1 MTCVWLEAYASQT
14 ERGVTVTSTSL
25 SANSVPDG
33 IASKQVWLPRDRRLK
48 LLALAALIYFTSSGG
63 AFGLEPL
70 IGAAGALWGGV
81 LILVAALVWSLPV
94 ALIAAELTGL
104 MPEEGG
110 FYIWVREALG
120 AFWGVQEAWWILAYA
135 VIVLAIFP
143 VLFVTY
149 LTYFFPALG
158 PSADGSHPVIG
169 ALLRWL
175 VAILVIASSMVV
187 NLKGA
192 REAGRLAKIG
202 AVFVL
207 SAFAIMILVWLQRGV
222 GPAGA
227 AGAFARGFGTEHHG
241 ALLLVMSIVVFNYSG
256 WDCASTYAAEVD
268 DPQRNYPKA
277 IAIAL
282 VIMVFSYLLPV
293 IAGVSLTADPKI
305 WSDAAG
311 WPMIAQLIGGRWL
324 GNLLAAAGLVSMW
337 GLFNAQLLYAS
348 RLPYVLAYDRWLP
361 KALAKVSPRTGVP
374 RLSIISLCVI
384 AGIFAALS
392 FGELAVIQ
400 CVVYAGV
407 PILECIALVILR
419 VRRPDAARIFRV
431 PGGWWGLGYVCL
443 APFGF
448 AMLVLFAV
456 LRDWGEFQGQLSV
469 VVLIVASGACLY
481 WVRRR
486 IALPRV
492 GAEEQAELLE
502 AE

>member
-1 MTCVWLEAYASQT
+1 LSSHSLPAS
-14 ERGVTVTSTSL
+14 
-25 SANSVPDG
+25 SVLDE
-33 IASKQVWLPRDRRLK
+33 IASKPVWLPRERRLK
-48 LLALAALIYFTSSGG
+48 MLALASLIYFTSSGG

-70 IGAAGALWGGV
+70 IGAIGPLWGGV
-81 LILVAALVWSLPV
+81 LILVAPLVWSLPIS
-94 ALIAAELTGL
+94 LIAAELTGL

-110 FYIWVREALG
+110 FYIWVRETMG
-120 AFWGVQEAWWILAYA
+120 AFWGVQEAWWVLTYA

-149 LTYFFPALG
+149 LTFFFPALAA
-158 PSADGSHPVIG
+158 SADGVHPVLG

-192 REAGRLAKIG
+192 REAGRLAKLG

-207 SAFAIMILVWLQRGV
+207 GAFAIMILVWLRRGD
-222 GPAGA
+222 GPGGVAGVVA
-227 AGAFARGFGTEHHG
+227 HGFGNEHHG
-241 ALLLVMSIVVFNYSG
+241 ALLLVLSIVVFNFSG

-268 DPQRNYPKA
+268 EPQRNYPKA
-277 IAIAL
+277 IALAL
-282 VIMVFSYLLPV
+282 GITVLSYLLPV
-293 IAGVSLTADPKI
+293 IAGVSVTTDPKI

-311 WPMIAQLIGGRWL
+311 WPVIAQLIGGHWL
-324 GNLLAAAGLVSMW
+324 GNLLAAAGLASMW

-348 RLPYVLAYDRWLP
+348 RLPYVMAYDRWLP
-361 KALAKVSPRTGVP
+361 KALAKASPGIGAPT
-374 RLSIISLCVI
+374 LAIISLCVI

-419 VRRPDAARIFRV
+419 LRRPDAPRLFRV

-443 APFGF
+443 APLGF
-448 AMLVLFAV
+448 AMLVLFSA
-456 LRDWGEFQGQLSV
+456 LREWRGFRGQLFV
-469 VVLIVASGACLY
+469 VALIVVSGVCLY

-492 GAEEQAELLE
+492 GGGEQAELLE

>member
-1 MTCVWLEAYASQT
+1 MVLTYA
-14 ERGVTVTSTSL
+14 
-25 SANSVPDG
+25 
-33 IASKQVWLPRDRRLK
+33 I
-48 LLALAALIYFTSSGG
+48 
-63 AFGLEPL
+63 
-70 IGAAGALWGGV
+70 
-81 LILVAALVWSLPV
+81 
-94 ALIAAELTGL
+94 
-104 MPEEGG
+104 
-110 FYIWVREALG
+110 
-120 AFWGVQEAWWILAYA
+120 
-135 VIVLAIFP
+135 IVLAIFP

-149 LTYFFPALG
+149 LTFFFPALAA
-158 PSADGSHPVIG
+158 SADGVHPVLG

-192 REAGRLAKIG
+192 REAGRLAKLG

-207 SAFAIMILVWLQRGV
+207 GAFAIMILVWLRRGD
-222 GPAGA
+222 GPGGVAGVVA
-227 AGAFARGFGTEHHG
+227 HGFGNEHHG
-241 ALLLVMSIVVFNYSG
+241 ALLLVLSIVVFNFSG

-268 DPQRNYPKA
+268 EPQRNYPKA
-277 IAIAL
+277 IALAL
-282 VIMVFSYLLPV
+282 GITVLSYLLPV
-293 IAGVSLTADPKI
+293 IAGVSVTTDPAI

-311 WPMIAQLIGGRWL
+311 WPVIAQLIGGHWL
-324 GNLLAAAGLVSMW
+324 GNLLAAAGLASMW

-348 RLPYVLAYDRWLP
+348 RLPYVMAYDRWLP
-361 KALAKVSPRTGVP
+361 KALAKASPGIGAPT
-374 RLSIISLCVI
+374 LAIISLCVI

-419 VRRPDAARIFRV
+419 LRRPDAPRLFRV

-443 APFGF
+443 APLGF
-448 AMLVLFAV
+448 AMLVLFSA
-456 LRDWGEFQGQLSV
+456 LREWRGFRGQLFV
-469 VVLIVASGACLY
+469 VALIVVSGVCLY

-492 GAEEQAELLE
+492 GGGEQAELLE